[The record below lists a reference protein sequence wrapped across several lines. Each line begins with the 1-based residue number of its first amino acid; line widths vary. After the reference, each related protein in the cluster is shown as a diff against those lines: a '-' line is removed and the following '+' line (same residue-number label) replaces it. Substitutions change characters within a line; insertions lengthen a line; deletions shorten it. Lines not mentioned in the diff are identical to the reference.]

1 MNRIIKILN
10 EIVISIQNAIS
21 FIKVLKVL
29 KQLSKFYC
37 NLDREKDSKL
47 NYASFNHFPF
57 PIPCSQQ

>member
-29 KQLSKFYC
+29 K
-37 NLDREKDSKL
+37 
-47 NYASFNHFPF
+47 
-57 PIPCSQQ
+57 